1 MQTIFSI
8 QSCFK
13 IKYIRSL
20 CHLSACDILKDYVR
34 SAVCSC
40 WVPQRLK
47 SFEANCCSDR
57 WCIHLTNFKWK
68 QQSGCISG
76 LSSSHLSNTFPQHAR
91 LNPLSFRRAKKNPLT
106 LLKHSPAANGWDSRD
121 KQVWQLNRNWQ
132 QLWIHITIWRLFTY
146 YEKQKIHF
154 WKWLGLIA
162 DYCFFSDMSHLFC
175 SHFVQSYTDNVQYN
189 SQASCASCADFTWY
203 ESVVM

>member
-57 WCIHLTNFKWK
+57 WCIHLTNFKWNHS
-68 QQSGCISG
+68 QGASLASPPRIFQTPS
-76 LSSSHLSNTFPQHAR
+76 LNTPVSTLCHSAER
-91 LNPLSFRRAKKNPLT
+91 KKNPSHYLNT
-106 LLKHSPAANGWDSRD
+106 RLQPMGGTHGTNKSDSWTGID
-121 KQVWQLNRNWQ
+121 SNFE
-132 QLWIHITIWRLFTY
+132 FTSRF
-146 YEKQKIHF
+146 E
-154 WKWLGLIA
+154 
-162 DYCFFSDMSHLFC
+162 DC
-175 SHFVQSYTDNVQYN
+175 SHIMKSKKYIFENGSD
-189 SQASCASCADFTWY
+189 W
-203 ESVVM
+203 

>member
-1 MQTIFSI
+1 MPFKCMWYLKRLCKICSLQLLSPA
-8 QSCFK
+8 K
-13 IKYIRSL
+13 IKELRGKL
-20 CHLSACDILKDYVR
+20 LQWQMMHPPDQFQMK
-34 SAVCSC
+34 
-40 WVPQRLK
+40 P
-47 SFEANCCSDR
+47 
-57 WCIHLTNFKWK
+57 
-68 QQSGCISG
+68 QSGCISG

-91 LNPLSFRRAKKNPLT
+91 LNPLSFRRAKKKPLT
-106 LLKHSPAANGWDSRD
+106 LLKHSPAANGWDTRD
-121 KQVWQLNRNWQ
+121 KQVWQLNMNWQ
-132 QLWIHITIWRLFTY
+132 QLWIHITVWRLFTY

>member
-57 WCIHLTNFKWK
+57 WCIHLTNFKWNHS
-68 QQSGCISG
+68 QGASLASPPRIFQTPS
-76 LSSSHLSNTFPQHAR
+76 LNTPVSTLCHSAER
-91 LNPLSFRRAKKNPLT
+91 KKNPLT
-106 LLKHSPAANGWDSRD
+106 LLKHSPAANGWDTRD
-121 KQVWQLNRNWQ
+121 KQVWQLNMNWQ
-132 QLWIHITIWRLFTY
+132 QLWIHITVWRLFTY

-203 ESVVM
+203 ESVMM